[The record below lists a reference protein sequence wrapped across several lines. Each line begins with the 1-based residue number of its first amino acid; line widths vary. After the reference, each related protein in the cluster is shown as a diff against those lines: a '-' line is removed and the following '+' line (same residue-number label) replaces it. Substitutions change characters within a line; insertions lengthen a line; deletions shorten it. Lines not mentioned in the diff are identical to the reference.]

1 MMKKLLSV
9 LLAATLLSGSVT
21 VFAAEKKPV
30 ARETLATFFTTGAE
44 ERVPGEI
51 VTEHLVTGQP
61 KVINHV
67 VNAFTYDVIMR
78 TVPSSATAIM
88 TIRNSAG
95 RKTPSVTTASKRSR
109 RVARSA

>member
-9 LLAATLLSGSVT
+9 LLTATLLLGSVT

-51 VTEHLVTGQP
+51 VTQHLVTGQP

-67 VNAFTYDVIMR
+67 VNAFTYDVYYEDGPVICYGNYDNQEFR
-78 TVPSSATAIM
+78 WSENHVGDDGIQAQP
-88 TIRNSAG
+88 
-95 RKTPSVTTASKRSR
+95 
-109 RVARSA
+109 